1 MKNIYRIRD
10 NSFVVFPS
18 KIPLIVI
25 TGLRTLS
32 LYTEY
37 DQHEVMEYYYLKQF
51 RILFKRQNGYVCV

>member
-51 RILFKRQNGYVCV
+51 RILFKR